1 MGVAEKALG
10 NGFGPSQVEAAV
22 KYPSQV
28 EVVVKELSQPPP
40 PEASLDSID
49 HPLPPPE
56 ASIPPPEASI
66 PPPARHTAEE
76 LDQFERA
83 EVKNSLRGR
92 GHARH
97 VHASMC
103 ILPCASSHVHGMSC
117 R

>member
-1 MGVAEKALG
+1 MGVAEKALL
-10 NGFGPSQVEAAV
+10 GPSQVEAAV

-49 HPLPPPE
+49 HPL
-56 ASIPPPEASI
+56 PPPEASI